1 MNNPWATSCRGGLLF
16 FALLINI
23 LTGCASA
30 PQTAQLLRQ
39 QSIEHLQVLPQKQEL
54 TQVPFYPQKKY
65 QCGPAALATV
75 LQQSG
80 VNVSPL
86 ELVPEIYLPARQGS
100 LQIEI
105 LAASRRH
112 GRIAYRIDPNLQS
125 LFKEVSAGNPVLVLQ
140 NLGLSWAPTWHY
152 AVVAGFDF
160 STEKVIL
167 RSGVIERHQTSLDT
181 FERTWARSKYWGIV
195 VLPPDK
201 LPETADALRY
211 VKTVAALE
219 KINRWKD
226 ANTAYNTA
234 LTRWPGNLIA
244 QIGLGNSYYRLKNL
258 PASEQAFRS
267 ASLEHPDSGA
277 AFNNLAQVLLE
288 QGKIIE
294 AKSHVQRAIEIGG
307 PQLENYQETLREI
320 NQQQKIKQPKVND

>member
-1 MNNPWATSCRGGLLF
+1 MLKQRATPVRGGLLF
-16 FALLINI
+16 FVFIICLLS
-23 LTGCASA
+23 GCASA
-30 PQTAQLLRQ
+30 PQTAQLL
-39 QSIEHLQVLPQKQEL
+39 EHPQGLPQKHEL
-54 TQVPFYPQKKY
+54 THVPFNPQKKY

-80 VNVSPL
+80 INVSAL
-86 ELVPEIYLPARQGS
+86 DLVPEIYLPARQGS

-105 LAASRRH
+105 LASSRRH
-112 GRIAYRIDPNLQS
+112 GRVAYRINPDLQS

-152 AVVAGFDF
+152 AVVAGFDLAAQ
-160 STEKVIL
+160 KVIL
-167 RSGVIERHQTSLDT
+167 RSGEIERHQTPLDT
-181 FERTWARSKYWGIV
+181 FERTWARGKHWGIV

-219 KINRWKD
+219 KIKRWQD
-226 ANTAYNTA
+226 ANTAYSTA
-234 LTRWPGNLIA
+234 LNRWPGNLVA
-244 QIGLGNSYYRLKNL
+244 QMGLGNSFYMLKNL

-277 AFNNLAQVLLE
+277 AHNNLAQVLME
-288 QGKIIE
+288 RGKIIE
-294 AKSHVQRAIEIGG
+294 AKSHVLRAIEIGG
-307 PQLENYQETLREI
+307 PQLENYQDTLREI
-320 NQQQKIKQPKVND
+320 NQQQKVK

>member
-1 MNNPWATSCRGGLLF
+1 MQDLRAAHYSGGPIF
-16 FALLINI
+16 FALLII
-23 LTGCASA
+23 LLTGCATA
-30 PQTAQLLRQ
+30 PQTARLL
-39 QSIEHLQVLPQKQEL
+39 EHPQGLPQKHEL

-80 VNVSPL
+80 VNISPL
-86 ELVPEIYLPARQGS
+86 ELVPEIYIPARQGS

-105 LAASRRH
+105 LASSRRH
-112 GRIAYRIDPNLQS
+112 GRIAYRIEPNLQS

-160 STEKVIL
+160 TNEKIIL
-167 RSGVIERHQTSLDT
+167 RSGVEERHQTSLDT
-181 FERTWARSKYWGIV
+181 FERTWARGKYWGIV

-201 LPETADALRY
+201 LPETADAQRY

-219 KINRWKD
+219 KINRWQD
-226 ANTAYNTA
+226 ANTAYSTA
-234 LTRWPGNLIA
+234 LTRWPNNLIA
-244 QIGLGNSYYRLKNL
+244 LMGLGNSFYMLKNL
-258 PASEQAFRS
+258 PAAEQAFRT
-267 ASLEHPDSGA
+267 ASSEHPDFGA
-277 AFNNLAQVLLE
+277 AQNNLAQVLLE

-294 AKSHVQRAIEIGG
+294 AKKHVQRAIKLGG
-307 PQLENYQETLREI
+307 PQVESFQDTLREI
-320 NQQQKIKQPKVND
+320 NQRQKVK

>member
-1 MNNPWATSCRGGLLF
+1 MPKSQATLNPGGLLF
-16 FALLINI
+16 FVFLLSL

-30 PQTAQLLRQ
+30 PQTARLLEQQLLKQ
-39 QSIEHLQVLPQKQEL
+39 QSLEHLQGLPQKHEL
-54 TQVPFYPQKKY
+54 TQLPFYPQEKY

-75 LQQSG
+75 LQESG
-80 VNVSPL
+80 VNISPL
-86 ELVPEIYLPARQGS
+86 ELVPEIYIPARKGS

-112 GRIAYRIDPNLQS
+112 GRIAYRINPDLKS

-160 STEKVIL
+160 TSEKIIL
-167 RSGVIERHQTSLDT
+167 RSGMEERHQTSLST
-181 FERTWARSKYWGIV
+181 FERTWARSNYWGIV

-201 LPETADALRY
+201 LPETADAQRY

-219 KINRWKD
+219 KIKRWQD
-226 ANTAYNTA
+226 ANTAYSTA
-234 LTRWPGNLIA
+234 LTRWPDNLIA
-244 QIGLGNSYYRLKNL
+244 QMGLGNSFYMMNNL
-258 PASEQAFRS
+258 PAAEQAFRT
-267 ASLEHPDSGA
+267 ASNKHSDFGA

-294 AKSHVQRAIEIGG
+294 AESYVQRAIEIGG
-307 PQLENYQETLREI
+307 PQLENFKETLREI
-320 NQQQKIKQPKVND
+320 NQQQKVK

>member
-1 MNNPWATSCRGGLLF
+1 MLNLRATHYLGGPIF
-16 FALLINI
+16 FTLLII
-23 LTGCASA
+23 VLTGCASA
-30 PQTAQLLRQ
+30 PQTAQLLEQ
-39 QSIEHLQVLPQKQEL
+39 PQGLPQKHEL

-80 VNVSPL
+80 VNISPL
-86 ELVPEIYLPARQGS
+86 ELVPEIYLPARKGS
-100 LQIEI
+100 LQIEM
-105 LAASRRH
+105 LASSRRH

-160 STEKVIL
+160 ASEKVIL
-167 RSGVIERHQTSLDT
+167 RSGEIERHQTSLET

-201 LPETADALRY
+201 LPETADAIRY

-219 KINRWKD
+219 KINRWQD

-234 LTRWPGNLIA
+234 LIRWPGNLIA
-244 QIGLGNSYYRLKNL
+244 QMGLGNSYYMLKNL

-267 ASLEHPDSGA
+267 ASLEHPDFGA
-277 AFNNLAQVLLE
+277 AFNNLAQVLME
-288 QGKIIE
+288 RGKIIE
-294 AKSHVQRAIEIGG
+294 AKSHALRAIEIGG
-307 PQLENYQETLREI
+307 PQLESFQNTLREI
-320 NQQQKIKQPKVND
+320 NQQQKMK